1 MCNAQNW
8 ALQVMVMSC
17 ITMLI
22 YAHSFQKLVMN
33 WKSTWLKIVLKNK
46 EILFEIKIFEMYFWI
61 TINDKK
67 KSFKIV
73 NMIAFNNTTEWI
85 FKSMSLSMLRVRI
98 IWKNYSTHNAL
109 NII

>member
-46 EILFEIKIFEMYFWI
+46 EILFEIKKIFELYFWI

-67 KSFKIV
+67 KISFKIV

-85 FKSMSLSMLRVRI
+85 FKSMSLSMLRV
-98 IWKNYSTHNAL
+98 WNHYSTHNGL
-109 NII
+109 RII